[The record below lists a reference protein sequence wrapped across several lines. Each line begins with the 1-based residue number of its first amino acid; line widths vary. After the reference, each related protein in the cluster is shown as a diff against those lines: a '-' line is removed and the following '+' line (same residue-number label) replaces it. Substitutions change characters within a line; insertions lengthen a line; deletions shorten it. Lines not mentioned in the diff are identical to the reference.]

1 MIERDIQKLI
11 ELMKGREELARKN
24 SEIWPVDSRVAGF
37 FAGVA
42 GGIASVIDELEIIL
56 EESK

>member
-1 MIERDIQKLI
+1 MIEREIQALI
-11 ELMKGREELARKN
+11 VTMKGREELARKN
-24 SEIWPVDSRVAGF
+24 SEVWPPESRVAGF